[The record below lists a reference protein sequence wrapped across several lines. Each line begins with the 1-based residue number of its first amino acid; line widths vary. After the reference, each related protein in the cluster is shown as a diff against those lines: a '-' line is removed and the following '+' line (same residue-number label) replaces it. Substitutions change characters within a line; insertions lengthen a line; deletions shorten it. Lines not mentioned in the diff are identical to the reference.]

1 MDKRLLIRFEE
12 TMGRVKECMKECS
25 EATGVIGSDLGE
37 DKLLTT
43 DKLERAYLAIE
54 NLSRSL
60 SDCRQQ
66 YTELTGDEYT
76 CEDLEAADK
85 ELERLKEAKLRETAG
100 EFLDLTTEVED
111 LQTPLADAKE
121 MLQVLLQ
128 TGADE
133 KASDED
139 EESLARYA
147 EFVEKYR
154 NMDSL
159 TSKER
164 YNLMRSL
171 SPLLGEDLVIGAF
184 MDRALTGLKEDS
196 FQECSC
202 TGGEEGSAGTGSAD
216 AGTPDTSSADAA
228 PSDTGTSEKAG
239 ASETSAKDSDEEIE
253 EEFSF
258 EEEADDQETVSA
270 DDAVDPP
277 SDDETALDDAGSDE
291 DGIEEFEFLDTD
303 EGGEDSEGLEIDS
316 DEFEFED

>member
-128 TGADE
+128 TGVDE

-202 TGGEEGSAGTGSAD
+202 TGGEEGSAD
-216 AGTPDTSSADAA
+216 AGTPHTSSADAT
-228 PSDTGTSEKAG
+228 PSDTGASEEAG

-253 EEFSF
+253 EKFSF
-258 EEEADDQETVSA
+258 EEEADDHETVSA
-270 DDAVDPP
+270 DDVVDPP

-316 DEFEFED
+316 EEFEFED

>member
-128 TGADE
+128 TGVDE

-216 AGTPDTSSADAA
+216 AGA
-228 PSDTGTSEKAG
+228 SEEAG